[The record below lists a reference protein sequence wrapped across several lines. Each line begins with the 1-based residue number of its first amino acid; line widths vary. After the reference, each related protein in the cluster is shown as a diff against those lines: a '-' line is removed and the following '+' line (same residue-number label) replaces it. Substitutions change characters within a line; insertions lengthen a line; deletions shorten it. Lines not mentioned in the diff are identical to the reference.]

1 LHQLVNPGAP
11 FIAGAFATVMDM
23 QTTVFSYGACE
34 MSLMIAALA
43 QMAQHYRVPFFG
55 TSGAT
60 DAKFCDAQAGVEA
73 AFQCL
78 TAATIGSGLV
88 HDCGSW
94 MDHGSLA
101 SPEFMVLTNEI
112 VDAVDHFMNGI
123 LLNDES
129 MALDVIHRVGP
140 RGHYLQQPHT
150 FNNFK
155 KIRYSQIF
163 ERMVYDQWKAAG
175 AKRFEQRLQAVTLEK
190 MKHRPAPLPAETVKI
205 LDEMQ
210 RSWK

>member
-1 LHQLVNPGAP
+1 
-11 FIAGAFATVMDM
+11 
-23 QTTVFSYGACE
+23 

-55 TSGAT
+55 TAGAT
-60 DAKFCDAQAGVEA
+60 DAKFCDAQAGAEA
-73 AFQCL
+73 VFQCL
-78 TAATIGSGLV
+78 TAATVGSGLV

-112 VDAVDHFMNGI
+112 VDAVDHFMKGI
-123 LLNDES
+123 PLDEES
-129 MALDVIHRVGP
+129 MALSVIHRVGP
-140 RGHYLQQPHT
+140 RGHYLKEPHT
-150 FNNFK
+150 FKNFK
-155 KIRYSQIF
+155 KIRYSQVF
-163 ERMVYDQWKAAG
+163 ERMVYDQWNVSG
-175 AKRFEQRLQAVTLEK
+175 AKRFEQRLQALTLEK
-190 MKHRPAPLPAETVKI
+190 MKHRPAPLSADTIKI